1 MAHLYFSGV
10 PFLWLW
16 ENSVFL
22 HLKSSRSQLFMS
34 IPILDS
40 VKSIERQYLTG
51 EEPVLV
57 MCSDKNAYICKYM
70 RSPIAAYKLVCELIG
85 AQMAMAWRLNTPE
98 IAFVRIR
105 PSHWS
110 KGSNTALS
118 IGSKKMDGVV
128 DVTPSTNREVKS
140 STKILMQLLKIALF
154 DFWMANEDRNA
165 NNANLLYD
173 VEHEDLASIDYG
185 CIFNTATFEFPLSQL
200 TSTDTI
206 LYSDMFQYLIQ
217 DKSRDSVEAIV
228 KPLRT
233 YYLACVNRC
242 RQRSIQMAN
251 AMPKE
256 WNVPSVIVE
265 NKINQLFESEW
276 IDGVWRN
283 FTECLTENLVK

>member
-1 MAHLYFSGV
+1 M
-10 PFLWLW
+10 
-16 ENSVFL
+16 
-22 HLKSSRSQLFMS
+22 
-34 IPILDS
+34 PISLLDS
-40 VKSIERQYLTG
+40 VKSIERQYFTG

-70 RSPIAAYKLVCELIG
+70 RSPFAAYKLVCELIG

-173 VEHEDLASIDYG
+173 VEREDLVSIDYG

-206 LYSDMFQYLIQ
+206 LYSDMFQHLTQ
-217 DKSRDSVEAIV
+217 ERSTSSLEAMV
-228 KPLRT
+228 KPLKS
-233 YYLACVNRC
+233 YYLVCVSHS
-242 RQRSIQMAN
+242 RQLSMQIVDAV
-251 AMPKE
+251 PKE
-256 WNVPSVIVE
+256 WNVPADIVK
-265 NKINQLFESEW
+265 NKVNQLFEPEW
-276 IDGVWRN
+276 VEGVWN
-283 FTECLTENLVK
+283 NITECLKENIGK